1 MDLPP
6 NLSSPTKKYKDNK
19 VKIIIK
25 YNKVIKMNSF
35 NLKIFLSVLFLFL
48 LIDLPMILFI
58 NKGMYRDLFKGIN
71 GLSSPK
77 TEKVIVSAI
86 GAYVL
91 MALAITMLASDW
103 KSGMILGLVIYGI
116 YDFTNS
122 ATITRFG
129 MKEALIDMTWGTLL
143 FAVVSYI
150 VYQK

>member
-1 MDLPP
+1 
-6 NLSSPTKKYKDNK
+6 
-19 VKIIIK
+19 
-25 YNKVIKMNSF
+25 MNSF

-48 LIDLPMILFI
+48 LIDLPMILVI
-58 NKGMYRDLFKGIN
+58 NKGMYRNLFKRIN

-77 TEKVIVSAI
+77 TGKVIISAI

-116 YDFTNS
+116 YDFTNA

-129 MKEALIDMTWGTLL
+129 MKEALIDMAWGTLL
-143 FAVVSYI
+143 FTVVSYI
-150 VYQK
+150 VYRK